1 MTRGEEGSIVRHM
14 SNCRIT
20 SVERF
25 AEMFKALSNP
35 NRLEILLR
43 LISCCP
49 PGTTC
54 TSDDEARRYVGELA
68 ADLDIA
74 PSTVS
79 HHIKELRRAG
89 LIIVARS
96 GKNIE
101 CRVDALVLQELAG
114 LLEGRGV
121 DELFS

>member
-1 MTRGEEGSIVRHM
+1 M
-14 SNCRIT
+14 SNYRSNT
-20 SVERF
+20 VERF

-43 LISCCP
+43 LIACCP

-54 TSDDEARRYVGELA
+54 TSDEEARQYVGDLA
-68 ADLDIA
+68 ANLNIA

-89 LIIVARS
+89 LIRVARN

-101 CRVDALVLQELAG
+101 CRVDAGVLHELAD
-114 LLEGRGV
+114 LLEGRGL
-121 DELFS
+121 DDLFS